1 MLQKKLVLI
10 LALAASACCSAKNQ
24 EKEVLNTTSST
35 VVVVE
40 EFIPIQQGDKVVFFK
55 YDSYALSD
63 DATALLDKQ
72 VVTWME
78 NNPTRKVTIVGN
90 TDERGTQEY
99 NLKLGQ
105 RRADAVKKYLTL
117 SGISGSRITTKSDG
131 KSNPVDSNHNEEAW
145 AKNRRTVT
153 ISIDRS

>member
-1 MLQKKLVLI
+1 MLKKKLVLI
-10 LALAASACCSAKNQ
+10 LALAASACCSAENQ
-24 EKEVLNTTSST
+24 EKEVVTTTSAKVT
-35 VVVVE
+35 VAE

-55 YDSYALSD
+55 YNSYALSD
-63 DATALLDKQ
+63 EANALLDKQ
-72 VVTWME
+72 VVTWMK

-131 KSNPVDSNHNEEAW
+131 KLNPVDSSHNEEAW
-145 AKNRRTVT
+145 AKNRRTLT
-153 ISIDRS
+153 ISIDRN

>member
-24 EKEVLNTTSST
+24 EKEVVTTTSKA
-35 VVVVE
+35 VIFVE
-40 EFIPIQQGDKVVFFK
+40 EVIPMESDKVVFFK
-55 YDSYALSD
+55 YDSSALSD
-63 DATALLDKQ
+63 DATAILDKQ
-72 VVTWME
+72 VVTWLQ
-78 NNPTRKVTIVGN
+78 NNPTRKVTVVGN
-90 TDERGTQEY
+90 ADERGTEEY

-117 SGISGSRITTKSDG
+117 SGISASRIITKSDG
-131 KSNPVDSNHNEEAW
+131 KLNPVDSSHNEEAW

-153 ISIDRS
+153 ISIDRN

>member
-10 LALAASACCSAKNQ
+10 LALAASACCTAKHQ
-24 EKEVLNTTSST
+24 EKETTTANTTT
-35 VVVVE
+35 VIVVE
-40 EFIPIQQGDKVVFFK
+40 EVIPMESDKVVFFK

-72 VVTWME
+72 VVTWMK
-78 NNPTRKVTIVGN
+78 NNPTRKVTIIGN
-90 TDERGTQEY
+90 TDERGSEEY

-105 RRADAVKKYLTL
+105 RRAEAVKKYLTL
-117 SGISGSRITTKSDG
+117 SGIEASRITAKSYG
-131 KSNPVDSNHNEEAW
+131 KLNPVDPNHNEEAW

-153 ISIDRS
+153 ISIDRE

>member
-24 EKEVLNTTSST
+24 EKEVVTTARKA
-35 VVVVE
+35 VIVVE
-40 EFIPIQQGDKVVFFK
+40 EVIPMESIKVVFFK
-55 YDSYALSD
+55 YDSSTLSD
-63 DATALLDKQ
+63 DATAILDKQ
-72 VVTWME
+72 VVTWLQ
-78 NNPTRKVTIVGN
+78 NNPTRKVTVVGN
-90 TDERGTQEY
+90 TDERGTEEY

-117 SGISGSRITTKSDG
+117 SGISASRIIAKSDG
-131 KSNPVDSNHNEEAW
+131 KLNPVDSSHNEEAW

-153 ISIDRS
+153 ISIDRN

>member
-24 EKEVLNTTSST
+24 EKEVVTTTSET
-35 VVVVE
+35 VIVVE
-40 EFIPIQQGDKVVFFK
+40 EVIPMESDKVVFFK
-55 YDSYALSD
+55 YDSSALSD

-72 VVTWME
+72 VVTWMK
-78 NNPTRKVTIVGN
+78 NNPTRKVTVVGN
-90 TDERGTQEY
+90 TDERGTEEY

-117 SGISGSRITTKSDG
+117 SGIPASRITTKSDG
-131 KSNPVDSNHNEEAW
+131 KLNPVDSNHNEEAW

-153 ISIDRS
+153 ISIDRN